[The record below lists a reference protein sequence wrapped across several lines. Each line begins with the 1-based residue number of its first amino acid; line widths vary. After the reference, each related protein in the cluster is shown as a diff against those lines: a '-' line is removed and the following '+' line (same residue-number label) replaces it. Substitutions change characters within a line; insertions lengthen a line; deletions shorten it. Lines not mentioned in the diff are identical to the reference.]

1 MVRRLERAEAS
12 RNAAFVETR
21 AELQP
26 GLNATWT
33 EVAGAYAMFRSA
45 SRRVLA
51 AVLEPGLPR
60 ECLQPMAQLDREW
73 PQLSR
78 VVYFF
83 HHSRRPFIPMAEQE
97 IAFSP

>member
-1 MVRRLERAEAS
+1 
-12 RNAAFVETR
+12 VETR

-26 GLNATWT
+26 GLKATWT

-83 HHSRRPFIPMAEQE
+83 HHLRRPFIPMAEQE